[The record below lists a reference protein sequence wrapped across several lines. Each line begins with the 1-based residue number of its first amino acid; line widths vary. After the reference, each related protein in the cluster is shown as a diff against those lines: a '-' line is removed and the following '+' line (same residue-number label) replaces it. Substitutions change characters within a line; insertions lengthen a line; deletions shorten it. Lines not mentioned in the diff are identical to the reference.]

1 MKSDWE
7 GDLANMELEGHQ
19 HTEHS
24 AWAILGQNLNCEDN
38 ETMLNLANE
47 MSVIAARSELS
58 KCLHEICDFTSIFH
72 KIFYYLILYYLMPRT
87 MESQLV
93 KM

>member
-7 GDLANMELEGHQ
+7 GDLANIELKRHQ

-38 ETMLNLANE
+38 ETMLSIANE
-47 MSVIAARSELS
+47 MSVNAARSDLS
-58 KCLHEICDFTSIFH
+58 KCLHGICQFTAIFH
-72 KIFYYLILYYLMPRT
+72 KML
-87 MESQLV
+87 
-93 KM
+93 